1 MSPPFV
7 NIALITCIIIGAVA
21 SLILV
26 GTIGALS
33 TTIFTAK
40 GFAKSFK
47 IIKKF
52 QFKWNVRGWSESL
65 IKDTILKNV
74 GRKTVSTI
82 SMSGSVTNLVKR
94 IEMSDGRILSYE
106 YDKEERIRKVSESD
120 KSAPDTVVSETVYT
134 YDSLGQLIKETRDG
148 VVINEMT
155 YDKYGNIKTR
165 NGIAYTYGNSIWKDQ
180 LTGYGDKSIL
190 I

>member
-74 GRKTVSTI
+74 P
-82 SMSGSVTNLVKR
+82 
-94 IEMSDGRILSYE
+94 
-106 YDKEERIRKVSESD
+106 RKV
-120 KSAPDTVVSETVYT
+120 KSYSPIGAKNAILHKMTLIFSRFSAYLALWH
-134 YDSLGQLIKETRDG
+134 SLP
-148 VVINEMT
+148 
-155 YDKYGNIKTR
+155 
-165 NGIAYTYGNSIWKDQ
+165 A
-180 LTGYGDKSIL
+180 
-190 I
+190 